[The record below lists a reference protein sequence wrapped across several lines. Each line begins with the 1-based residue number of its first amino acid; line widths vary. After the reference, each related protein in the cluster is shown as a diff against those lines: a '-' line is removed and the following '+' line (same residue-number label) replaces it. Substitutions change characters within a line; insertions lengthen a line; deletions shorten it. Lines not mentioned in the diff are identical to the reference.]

1 MSAGP
6 CKQNKPF
13 CFVHRYCNHVISIFN
28 FFTGRTARRT
38 ALEDP
43 PKRPRLK
50 GGAAG
55 GLGVK
60 LKSLLNCDHGKN
72 IEIRDSTQTAV
83 TNILDLVIL

>member
-1 MSAGP
+1 MRVLA
-6 CKQNKPF
+6 NKTNL
-13 CFVHRYCNHVISIFN
+13 FVLFTDTVIILYLSSISLQDF
-28 FFTGRTARRT
+28 RRT

-83 TNILDLVIL
+83 INILDLLIL